1 MGNLLAPDG
10 ATRTGTVVPGGAGAI
25 AGGNARGFEMNNHN
39 PHHLLPGH
47 DASLPV
53 AARRGM
59 LGALAA
65 VPLLLA
71 GCAVTRRGEEK
82 TPAERRRDIDTEADT
97 TLARLR
103 EQVRGSG
110 ELIAKSRGMLVFP
123 RILAAGLVVGAEYGE
138 GVLRAGGRSQGYYR
152 ATSGSFGFQAGAQ
165 SKAVVILFLTDE
177 ALTKFRDSNGW
188 TAGVD
193 ASVALVKVGANGEV
207 DTASIRND
215 VVAFA
220 LTNAGL
226 MYNLTIEG
234 TKIARLDL

>member
-1 MGNLLAPDG
+1 MK
-10 ATRTGTVVPGGAGAI
+10 
-25 AGGNARGFEMNNHN
+25 NHN
-39 PHHLLPGH
+39 LHHLLPGT
-47 DASLPV
+47 DTTLPQ
-53 AARRGM
+53 AARRGV

-71 GCAVTRRGEEK
+71 TGCAVTRGGGDK
-82 TPAERRRDIDTEADT
+82 TPSERRRDIDTGADT
-97 TLARLR
+97 TLTRLR

-123 RILAAGLVVGAEYGE
+123 RILAAGLVVGGEYGE

-152 ATSGSFGFQAGAQ
+152 AASGSFGFQAGAQ

-177 ALTKFRDSNGW
+177 ALAKFRDSNGW

-193 ASVALVKVGANGEV
+193 ASVALAKIGANGEV

-234 TKIARLDL
+234 TKIARMDL

>member
-1 MGNLLAPDG
+1 MKK
-10 ATRTGTVVPGGAGAI
+10 
-25 AGGNARGFEMNNHN
+25 HN
-39 PHHLLPGH
+39 PHHLLWDSGT
-47 DASLPV
+47 ALPH
-53 AARRGM
+53 AARRGV
-59 LGALAA
+59 LGALAT

-71 GCAVTRRGEEK
+71 GCAVTRGGADK
-82 TPAERRRDIDTEADT
+82 TPSERRRDIDTGADT

-123 RILAAGLVVGAEYGE
+123 RILAAGLVVGGEYGE

-152 ATSGSFGFQAGAQ
+152 AASGSFGFQAGAQ

-177 ALTKFRDSNGW
+177 ALAKFRDSNGW

-193 ASVALVKVGANGEV
+193 ASVALAKIGANGEV

-234 TKIARLDL
+234 TKIARMDL

>member
-1 MGNLLAPDG
+1 MK
-10 ATRTGTVVPGGAGAI
+10 
-25 AGGNARGFEMNNHN
+25 NHN
-39 PHHLLPGH
+39 PHHLLPGS
-47 DASLPV
+47 DITPLPQ
-53 AARRGM
+53 AARRGV

-71 GCAVTRRGEEK
+71 AGCTVTRGGGSSDDK
-82 TPAERRRDIDTEADT
+82 SPVARRREIDSAADD
-97 TLARLR
+97 TLSRLR
-103 EQVRGSG
+103 EQVRGSS

-123 RILAAGLVVGAEYGE
+123 RILAAGLVVGGEYGE

-152 ATSGSFGFQAGAQ
+152 AASGSFGFQAGAQ

-177 ALTKFRDSNGW
+177 ALAKFRNSNGW

-193 ASVALVKVGANGEV
+193 ASVALAKMGANGEV

-220 LTNAGL
+220 MTNAGL

-234 TKIARLDL
+234 TKIARMDL

>member
-1 MGNLLAPDG
+1 MKD
-10 ATRTGTVVPGGAGAI
+10 
-25 AGGNARGFEMNNHN
+25 HN
-39 PHHLLPGH
+39 PHQLLSGA
-47 DASLPV
+47 DTALPV
-53 AARRGM
+53 AARRGV

-71 GCAVTRRGEEK
+71 AGCTVTRGGGDDK
-82 TPAERRRDIDTEADT
+82 SPAERRREIDSAADD
-97 TLARLR
+97 TLTRLR

-110 ELIAKSRGMLVFP
+110 ELMAKSRGLLVFP
-123 RILAAGLVVGAEYGE
+123 RILAAGLVVGGEYGE
-138 GVLRAGGRSQGYYR
+138 GVLRTGGRSQGYYR
-152 ATSGSFGFQAGAQ
+152 AASGSFGFQAGAQ

-177 ALTKFRDSNGW
+177 ALAKFRDSKGW

-193 ASVALVKVGANGEV
+193 ASVALARMGANGEV

-220 LTNAGL
+220 MTNAGL

-234 TKIARLDL
+234 TKIARMDL

>member
-1 MGNLLAPDG
+1 
-10 ATRTGTVVPGGAGAI
+10 
-25 AGGNARGFEMNNHN
+25 
-39 PHHLLPGH
+39 
-47 DASLPV
+47 
-53 AARRGM
+53 
-59 LGALAA
+59 

-71 GCAVTRRGEEK
+71 AGCTVTRGGGGDDK
-82 TPAERRRDIDTEADT
+82 SPAARRREIDSAADD
-97 TLARLR
+97 TLSRLR

-110 ELIAKSRGMLVFP
+110 ELMAKSRGMLVFP
-123 RILAAGLVVGAEYGE
+123 RILAAGLVVGGEYGE
-138 GVLRAGGRSQGYYR
+138 GVLRTGGRSQGYYR

-177 ALTKFRDSNGW
+177 ALTKFRNSNGW

-193 ASVALVKVGANGEV
+193 ASVALARMGANGEV

-220 LTNAGL
+220 MTNAGL

-234 TKIARLDL
+234 TKIARMDL